1 MPGGLDVEKM
11 SVDIALWGL
20 YIRACGTGR
29 VSPEEP
35 GMPGPVE
42 CLMPRPCASESGVEI
57 ELPSMRVAGVWD
69 GFLELD
75 SGAKPS
81 RGDFKNLNDRILFNL
96 GLDFFISPP
105 LCCASNFLDEPSTSM
120 ERDLRRN
127 MLESPSK
134 IDR

>member
-1 MPGGLDVEKM
+1 MCLVGSEMCIRVRFASVRDGGRRIPVPGGLDVEKM

-57 ELPSMRVAGVWD
+57 ALPSKRVAGV
-69 GFLELD
+69 
-75 SGAKPS
+75 
-81 RGDFKNLNDRILFNL
+81 
-96 GLDFFISPP
+96 
-105 LCCASNFLDEPSTSM
+105 
-120 ERDLRRN
+120 
-127 MLESPSK
+127 
-134 IDR
+134 